1 MDWLNY
7 HHLFYFWNV
16 AREGSVVKAC
26 EKLHLAQPTISG
38 QIRALE
44 KSMNEKLFMRSG
56 RNLVLTDVGRTV
68 FRYADEIFSL
78 GKELT
83 DMLSREPGNRPLRLL
98 VGVTDVMPKLIA
110 YRILERAYSLPDPV
124 QIICQEGKADRLLA
138 DLSVHALDLVL
149 TDSPIDPTIRVKA
162 YNHQL
167 GECGISFFAA
177 PQLARSLA
185 GEFPKNLQGVPFLLP
200 TENTLL
206 RRSLDQWFEANGILP
221 YVISEFDDSALMG
234 VFGQSGRGVFAS
246 PNVIRGEVEAQFG
259 VEHIGDAVGVT
270 ERFYAISIERRLK
283 HPAISAVVEN
293 ARTKLFQTQEHSV

>member
-56 RNLVLTDVGRTV
+56 RNLVLTDVGRMV

-83 DMLSREPGNRPLRLL
+83 DMLSREPGDRPLRLL
-98 VGVTDVMPKLIA
+98 VGVTDVMPKWIA
-110 YRILERAYSLPDPV
+110 YRILERAYELPDPV

-149 TDSPIDPTIRVKA
+149 TDAPLDPTIRVKA

-167 GECGISFFAA
+167 GECGVSFFAET
-177 PQLARSLA
+177 QLAKSLE
-185 GEFPKNLQGVPFLLP
+185 GDFPKCLQGVPFLLP

-206 RRSLDQWFEANGILP
+206 RRSLDQWFQANGILP
-221 YVISEFDDSALMG
+221 YVVSEFEDSALMK
-234 VFGQSGRGVFAS
+234 VFGQSGRGVFVA
-246 PNVIRGEVEAQFG
+246 PNVIRNEVEKQFG
-259 VEHIGDAVGVT
+259 VKYIGEATGVT

-293 ARTKLFQTQEHSV
+293 ARTKLFQNHKYLV

>member
-44 KSMNEKLFMRSG
+44 KAMNEKLFMRSG
-56 RNLVLTDVGRTV
+56 RNLVLTDMGRTV
-68 FRYADEIFSL
+68 FRYADEIFTI

-83 DMLSREPGNRPLRLL
+83 DALNRQPSDRPFRLM
-98 VGVTDVMPKLIA
+98 VGITDVMPKLVA
-110 YRILERAYSLPDPV
+110 YRILERVYDLPEPV

-149 TDSPIDPTIRVKA
+149 TDAPINPTVRVKA

-167 GECGISFFAA
+167 GECGVSFYAA
-177 PQLARSLA
+177 PNLARSLK
-185 GEFPKNLQGVPFLLP
+185 GTFPKCLHRAPFLLS
-200 TENTLL
+200 TDNTLL
-206 RRSLDQWFEANGILP
+206 RRSLDQWFETNGILP
-221 YVISEFDDSALMG
+221 HVVGEFEDSALMK
-234 VFGQSGRGVFAS
+234 VFGQSGRGVFAA
-246 PNVIRGEVEAQFG
+246 PDAIRLEIEKQYG
-259 VEHIGDAVGVT
+259 VVHIGQAVGVT
-270 ERFYAISIERRLK
+270 ERFYAISVERRLK
-283 HPAISAVVEN
+283 HPAIAAVVKR
-293 ARTKLFQTQEHSV
+293 ARTELFHNKNV

>member
-38 QIRALE
+38 QIRSLE
-44 KSMNEKLFMRSG
+44 KSMNEKLFARSG

-68 FRYADEIFSL
+68 FRYADEIFTI

-83 DMLSREPGNRPLRLL
+83 DTLSRQPSDRPFRLM
-98 VGVTDVMPKLIA
+98 VGVTDVTPKLIA
-110 YRILERAYSLPDPV
+110 YRILERAYSLPEPV
-124 QIICQEGKADRLLA
+124 QIVCQEGKADRLLA

-149 TDSPIDPTIRVKA
+149 TDAPLDPTIRVKA

-167 GECGISFFAA
+167 GECGVSFFAT
-177 PQLARSLA
+177 PQLANTISGA
-185 GEFPKNLQGVPFLLP
+185 YPKCLQGVPFLLP
-200 TENTLL
+200 TDNTLL

-221 YVISEFDDSALMG
+221 HVVSEFEDSALMK
-234 VFGQSGRGVFAS
+234 VFGQSGRGVFAA
-246 PNVIRGEVEAQFG
+246 PAAIRQEVENQYG
-259 VEHIGDAVGVT
+259 VVHIGDATGVT
-270 ERFYAISIERRLK
+270 ERFYAISVERRLK
-283 HPAISAVVEN
+283 HPAIAAVVES
-293 ARTKLFQTQEHSV
+293 ARKELFQNGND

>member
-44 KSMNEKLFMRSG
+44 KAMNEKLFARSG

-68 FRYADEIFSL
+68 FRYADEIFTI

-83 DMLSREPGNRPLRLL
+83 DTLSREPSDRPFRFL
-98 VGVTDVMPKLIA
+98 VGITDVMPKLIA
-110 YRILERAYSLPDPV
+110 YRILERAYDLPEPV
-124 QIICQEGKADRLLA
+124 QIVCQEAKADRLLA

-149 TDSPIDPTIRVKA
+149 TDAPIDPMIRVKA

-167 GECGISFFAA
+167 GECGVSFFAE
-177 PQLARSLA
+177 PKLARSLSGA
-185 GEFPKNLQGVPFLLP
+185 FPKCLQGMPFLLP
-200 TENTLL
+200 TDNTLL
-206 RRSLDQWFEANGILP
+206 RRSLDQWFEENGILP
-221 YVISEFDDSALMG
+221 HVVSEFEDSALMK
-234 VFGQSGRGVFAS
+234 VFGQSGRGIFAA
-246 PNVIRGEVEAQFG
+246 PDAIRAEVENQYG
-259 VEHIGDAVGVT
+259 VVHVGQAKGVT
-270 ERFYAISIERRLK
+270 ERFYAISVERRIK
-283 HPAISAVVEN
+283 HPAIAAVVER
-293 ARTKLFQTQEHSV
+293 ARKELFHFGNDKT